1 VNGSSDA
8 DHIDRALRIAR
19 LLANADAAGVAL
31 PHAAAPGD
39 GEPFDPSEALLAAVR
54 LKESVVAADLA
65 ADEHFP
71 DTAMQFFAGVRLD
84 LPSASEPGV
93 LWVASRRAGAPDP
106 TVVPALADVGWMLAQ
121 QIATA
126 DSLALGREIQKELLP
141 PHPPRVPGYELAA
154 HSMPSQ
160 ELAGDFYDWWLVD
173 GSLRIVLADVM
184 GKGVGSSLVAA
195 GVRSMMHAALT
206 YHPPADAV
214 TRVSGDL
221 ETDFDRTARFAT
233 CFVADLAHATG
244 ELRWV
249 DAGHG
254 IAVVLHADGTYKHLA
269 GTDLPLGA
277 LPGLAWQQ
285 HTTRLGPGDALFAAS
300 DGVLER
306 FDELSDVLAAAR
318 ELYLDGVG
326 LADLV
331 ARIGGDR
338 PADDDVTIVG
348 IRREADAGSAT

>member
-19 LLANADAAGVAL
+19 QLAAADAAGVAL
-31 PHAAAPGD
+31 PHGTAPGD
-39 GEPFDPSEALLAAVR
+39 GEPWAPSESLLAAVR

-65 ADEHFP
+65 GDERFP
-71 DTAMQFFAGVRLD
+71 DTTMRLFAGVRLD
-84 LPSASEPGV
+84 LPSAAEPGV
-93 LWVASRRAGAPDP
+93 LWVAGRRSEPPDP
-106 TVVPALADVGWMLAQ
+106 AMLPALADLGWVLAQ

-160 ELAGDFYDWWLVD
+160 ELAGDFYDWWLVG
-173 GSLRIVLADVM
+173 GSLRIVVADVM

-233 CFVADLAHATG
+233 CFVAELAHATG

-254 IAVVLHADGTYKHLA
+254 IAVVLHADGSYEHLA
-269 GTDLPLGA
+269 GADLPLGS
-277 LPGLAWQQ
+277 LPGLSWQQ
-285 HTTRLGPGDALFAAS
+285 HTTRLEPGDALFAAS

-306 FDELSDVLAAAR
+306 FDRLGDVLDAAR
-318 ELYLDGVG
+318 TLYLDGFG
-326 LADLV
+326 LGELV

-338 PADDDVTIVG
+338 PADDDVTIIG
-348 IRREADAGSAT
+348 IRREESGSAA